1 MFRNFPRQFTS
12 SSELRFAGVGVVLF
26 RTFPRP
32 TLQNLAGALLPE
44 RVDLLRGES
53 HQQTILAFVFR
64 YVLDNVR
71 DGLGDRNAL
80 DGRLP
85 PELLRDGPLLLQVRR
100 YDVHH
105 CGL

>member
-1 MFRNFPRQFTS
+1 MVPFRICS
-12 SSELRFAGVGVVLF
+12 A
-26 RTFPRP
+26 

-44 RVDLLRGES
+44 RVDLLAGES
-53 HQQTILAFVFR
+53 HQQAVLALVFR
-64 YVLDNVR
+64 HVLDDVR
-71 DGLGDRNAL
+71 YGLGDRNAL